1 MLFKIEYSVKNK
13 PMISVPEAFSILEL
27 NLPALHEVEISLFQA
42 RKHILAQSL
51 MSPINMPPF
60 RQSAMDGYALC
71 LHDALIYE
79 IAMTEAVANTNE
91 DLAIPYSYKKQ
102 IVSTYEIIGEVKA
115 GDSHTV
121 ELLPGQAVKI
131 FTGAAVPDS
140 AQAVIQIEKVTANG
154 SQLLLDE
161 LVEPE
166 TNVRPIGEQISAG
179 DLALQKG
186 TLLNAAAIGFL
197 AGLGFTK
204 VSVYKKPKV
213 GIVVTGNELS
223 KAGTPLEYGKV
234 YESNGIMLQSALIDA
249 FYDEVTIY
257 EVNDDFENTKN
268 ILNEALNAND
278 VVLVSG
284 GISVG
289 DYDFVARALK
299 ELQVETLFYKVNQ
312 KPGKPLFA
320 GKLNDK
326 MVFALPGNP
335 AACLTCFYVYVLPTL
350 SILSGTEANYQQ
362 AVLFPLVHDY
372 EVKNTRSQFLK
383 ASISNGKAEILTHQ
397 NSSMLNSFSVSNGLV
412 YVPHGHYEL
421 KKGDKVEVYLL

>member
-1 MLFKIEYSVKNK
+1 
-13 PMISVPEAFSILEL
+13 MISVQEAFSILEQ
-27 NLPALHEVEISLFQA
+27 NLPTLHEVEISLFQA
-42 RKHILAQSL
+42 RTHILAQSL
-51 MSPINMPPF
+51 LSPINMPPF

-71 LHDALIYE
+71 LHDAL
-79 IAMTEAVANTNE
+79 V
-91 DLAIPYSYKKQ
+91 
-102 IVSTYEIIGEVKA
+102 YEIIGEIKA
-115 GDSHTV
+115 GDSHIV

-140 AQAVIQIEKVTANG
+140 AQAVIQIEKVAANG
-154 SQLLLDE
+154 TQLLLDE

-166 TNVRPIGEQISAG
+166 TNVRPIGEQISEG
-179 DLALQKG
+179 DLALEKG

-204 VSVYKKPKV
+204 VNVYKKPKV

-223 KAGTPLEYGKV
+223 KPGTPLEYGKV

-249 FYDEVTIY
+249 FYDAVTLY

-268 ILNEALNAND
+268 KLNEALTAND

-299 ELQVETLFYKVNQ
+299 ELHVKTLFYKVNQ

-320 GKLNDK
+320 GKLNNK
-326 MVFALPGNP
+326 MIFALPGNP

-350 SILSGTEANYQQ
+350 VILSGAEANYQQ
-362 AVLFPLVHDY
+362 AVLFPLAHDY
-372 EVKNTRSQFLK
+372 DVKNTRSQFLK
-383 ASISNGKAEILTHQ
+383 ASISNGEAQILSHQ
-397 NSSMLNSFSVSNGLV
+397 NSSMLNSFSVSNGLI

>member
-1 MLFKIEYSVKNK
+1 MLFKIEYSVKYK
-13 PMISVPEAFSILEL
+13 PMISVPEAFSILEH
-27 NLPALHEVEISLFQA
+27 NLPVLQEVEISLFQA

-71 LHDALIYE
+71 LHDALVY
-79 IAMTEAVANTNE
+79 V
-91 DLAIPYSYKKQ
+91 
-102 IVSTYEIIGEVKA
+102 IVSEIKA
-115 GDSHTV
+115 GDSHLV
-121 ELLPGQAVKI
+121 NLIPGQAVKI

-140 AQAVIQIEKVTANG
+140 AQAVIQIEKVAANG
-154 SQLLLDE
+154 TQLLLDE
-161 LVEPE
+161 LVAPE

-204 VSVYKKPKV
+204 IPVYKKPKV

-268 ILNEALNAND
+268 KLNEALTAND

-299 ELQVETLFYKVNQ
+299 DLQVETLFYKVNQ

-320 GKLNDK
+320 GKLNNK
-326 MVFALPGNP
+326 VVFALPGNP

-350 SILSGTEANYQQ
+350 TILSGAEANYQQ
-362 AVLFPLVHDY
+362 AVLLPLAHDF

-383 ASISNGKAEILTHQ
+383 ASINNGEAEILTHQ